1 MYIREEWSL
10 YVYKYLIGNDAGN
23 QSDPGAGGGGC
34 KSGASGIFH
43 GGDGE
48 QPGAGGIGSR
58 ADGTA

>member
-1 MYIREEWSL
+1 M

-48 QPGAGGIGSR
+48 QPGAGGTGSR